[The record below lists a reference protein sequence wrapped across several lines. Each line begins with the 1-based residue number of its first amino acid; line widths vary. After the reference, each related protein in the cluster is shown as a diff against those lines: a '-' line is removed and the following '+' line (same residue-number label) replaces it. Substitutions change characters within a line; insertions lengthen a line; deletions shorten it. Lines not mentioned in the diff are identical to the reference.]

1 MHMHMTGRYWWLKKT
16 IGVIAVLIVIGTV
29 VGWAVKLLWNWL
41 LPGLFGLATI
51 TFWQGLGLFVL
62 GKLLFGGFRGFGPH
76 RKRRDHWHKRWQRMT
91 PEQREQFSRGM
102 RRGCRWSHHDRMS
115 EMPQSASETL

>member
-1 MHMHMTGRYWWLKKT
+1 
-16 IGVIAVLIVIGTV
+16 
-29 VGWAVKLLWNWL
+29 LWNWL

-62 GKLLFGGFRGFGPH
+62 GKLLFGGFRGFGH
-76 RKRRDHWHKRWQRMT
+76 QRHRRDRHWHKRWQRMT

-102 RRGCRWSHHDRMS
+102 RRGCRWSRHGGD
-115 EMPQSASETL
+115 MPQSGSETV

>member
-1 MHMHMTGRYWWLKKT
+1 MHMHMDGRHWWLKKT

-29 VGWAVKLLWNWL
+29 VGWAVTVLWNWL
-41 LPGLFGLATI
+41 LPGLFGLTTI

-62 GKLLFGGFRGFGPH
+62 GKLLFGGFRGFGHH
-76 RKRRDHWHKRWQRMT
+76 RHRRDRHWHKRWQRMT

-102 RRGCRWSHHDRMS
+102 RRGCRWSGRGG
-115 EMPQSASETL
+115 EMPQSGSETL